1 MCVLCYE
8 ILAWKNGSDLFFQNK
23 EKGQLSEVL
32 LCALFGIWYAGFW
45 NPRIAHKKLKLEQ
58 NPGILHAM
66 VQALISPIR
75 ACACIYCELELSQAR
90 DACLLCWILVCT
102 DCSFLWL

>member
-1 MCVLCYE
+1 MRVLCYE

-45 NPRIAHKKLKLEQ
+45 NPRIAQKKLKLEQ
-58 NPGILHAM
+58 NPGISHAM
-66 VQALISPIR
+66 VQAPKVEENLE
-75 ACACIYCELELSQAR
+75 ATCESEY
-90 DACLLCWILVCT
+90 WEK
-102 DCSFLWL
+102 SFET